1 MQFFR
6 LKELFKLFLCVSLCS
21 IGHRCIYKGLI
32 VKNNSYTEYIMFYN
46 FSDVL
51 SQRPEQIKDFAAG
64 SYSLN
69 ILQLFNLRVCTIEKK
84 FSTP

>member
-1 MQFFR
+1 M
-6 LKELFKLFLCVSLCS
+6 SLCS
-21 IGHRCIYKGLI
+21 IGHRCIYKGLLLKI
-32 VKNNSYTEYIMFYN
+32 INSYTEYIMFYN

>member
-1 MQFFR
+1 M
-6 LKELFKLFLCVSLCS
+6 SLCS
-21 IGHRCIYKGLI
+21 IGHRTI
-32 VKNNSYTEYIMFYN
+32 VENNSYTEYIMFYN

-69 ILQLFNLRVCTIEKK
+69 ILQLFNLRVRIIEKK

>member
-1 MQFFR
+1 
-6 LKELFKLFLCVSLCS
+6 
-21 IGHRCIYKGLI
+21 
-32 VKNNSYTEYIMFYN
+32 MFYN

-69 ILQLFNLRVCTIEKK
+69 ILQLFNLRVRIIEKK